1 MHEEKIG
8 TLMYIENRK
17 TSCEKNFALKSAKF
31 RRSGFDRQGLYWTL
45 RTYNCPELV
54 LSYRISFSRIS
65 IVSLSLI
72 NFSYV
77 D

>member
-17 TSCEKNFALKSAKF
+17 TSCEKIFVLKSAKF
-31 RRSGFDRQGLYWTL
+31 RRSGLDRQGLYWTL
-45 RTYNCPELV
+45 RIYDCPELV
-54 LSYRISFSRIS
+54 LSYHISFSRIS

-72 NFSYV
+72 NFSYE